1 MIELL
6 LLIPALLE
14 GVEQAIE
21 LDDRRR
27 IFRQAREYADSVGKS
42 LLVVGTPKL
51 RWTHPCGDV
60 TIDIDPGLTQWCNT
74 EIADIRAIPY
84 ADQYFGAAF
93 CSHVLEHMTTVAD
106 CCKALD
112 ELHRVAEKVFVCLPQ
127 KNSIL
132 AWINAKHHLWV
143 KQSDDG
149 YVIDQRGP
157 HRELLTN
164 YHWRA

>member
-1 MIELL
+1 MISALLISAAILETIEL
-6 LLIPALLE
+6 
-14 GVEQAIE
+14 GIE
-21 LDDRRR
+21 FDERRR
-27 IFRQAREYADSVGKS
+27 VFGKAREYADSVGKP
-42 LLVVGTPKL
+42 LLVVGTPRTSL
-51 RWTHPCGDV
+51 IHPCGDV
-60 TIDIDPGLTQWCNT
+60 TIDIDPDLAQYCNT
-74 EIADIRAIPY
+74 EVADIRAISYP
-84 ADQYFGAAF
+84 DQYFGAVF

-112 ELHRVAEKVFVCLPQ
+112 ELHRVAEKVFVCLPG

-132 AWINAKHHLWV
+132 AWINGNHHLWV
-143 KQSDDG
+143 RQSDDG